1 MKKKIAWLMSVV
13 LALSLTCPVL
23 AAQTE
28 SELDRAGKYL
38 KEQGI
43 MVGDNNGDMIFGNNL
58 TRAHLAVLLA
68 RLVGNPEHLAADQSF
83 YASQCV
89 FTDVPD
95 WAKSFVGFCYTNGLV
110 AGYGNALYGSNDPV
124 TPEAACTVMLRFL
137 EVPADGWS
145 YHTACAKAMEL
156 SLAPFRGSD

>member
-13 LALSLTCPVL
+13 LALSPTCPVL

-43 MVGDNNGDMIFGNNL
+43 MVGDNNGDMIFGNHL

-89 FTDVPD
+89 FTDVRTGPNPLWASAIPTGWWPD
-95 WAKSFVGFCYTNGLV
+95 T
-110 AGYGNALYGSNDPV
+110 
-124 TPEAACTVMLRFL
+124 E
-137 EVPADGWS
+137 
-145 YHTACAKAMEL
+145 TACM
-156 SLAPFRGSD
+156 APMIQLHLKQRARSCCGSWKYLLMAGHITPPAPRPWNWVWPLPRL